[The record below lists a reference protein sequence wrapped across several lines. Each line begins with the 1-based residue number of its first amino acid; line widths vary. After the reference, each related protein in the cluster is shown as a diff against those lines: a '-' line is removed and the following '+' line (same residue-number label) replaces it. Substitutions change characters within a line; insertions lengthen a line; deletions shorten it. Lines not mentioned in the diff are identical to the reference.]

1 LNGDGEE
8 MPEPEITKID
18 RLDVHP
24 SNRWAIQ
31 KATLGNLDELVN
43 LEKACFT
50 MPWSS
55 KSFEAELAGNQFS
68 HVLIIL
74 DPGQGQNIQ
83 AVAYLCMWIIFEEIR
98 FLNVAVHPDFR
109 RQGLAKE
116 LISHA
121 LDLGKE
127 ASCCRGMLEV
137 RETNHEAR
145 NLYESFQFQAYATR
159 KSYYTN
165 PTEDAIL
172 MTLEPLAIP
181 DNERGEGRGKS
192 VGSQTTI
199 HTHS

>member
-1 LNGDGEE
+1 MSIDGEK
-8 MPEPEITKID
+8 MPESEITKID
-18 RLDVHP
+18 SLAVHP
-24 SNRWAIQ
+24 SNRWSIQ
-31 KATLGNLDELVN
+31 KATLGNLEELVN
-43 LEKACFT
+43 LEQACFS
-50 MPWSS
+50 MPWSR
-55 KSFEAELAGNQFS
+55 KSFEAELGGNQFS
-68 HVLIIL
+68 HVLMVL
-74 DPGQGQNIQ
+74 DSGQEQKIH
-83 AVAYLCMWIIFEEIR
+83 AIAYLCMWIIFEEIR

-116 LISHA
+116 LIGHA

-137 RETNHEAR
+137 RETNHSAR
-145 NLYESFQFQAYATR
+145 NLYESFQFQAHAIR

-172 MTLEPLAIP
+172 MTLEPLASP
-181 DNERGEGRGKS
+181 DNEREEARGQS

>member
-1 LNGDGEE
+1 MNIDGEK

-18 RLDVHP
+18 SLAVHP
-24 SNRWAIQ
+24 SNRWSIQ

-50 MPWSS
+50 MPWSR

-74 DPGQGQNIQ
+74 DPGQGQNIH
-83 AVAYLCMWIIFEEIR
+83 AIAYLCMWIIFEEIR

-116 LISHA
+116 LIGHA

-137 RETNHEAR
+137 RETNQSAR

-172 MTLEPLAIP
+172 MTLEPLASP
-181 DNERGEGRGKS
+181 DNEREEACGKS

>member
-1 LNGDGEE
+1 
-8 MPEPEITKID
+8 MSKISSM
-18 RLDVHP
+18 DVHSKP
-24 SNRWAIQ
+24 WSIQ

-43 LEKACFT
+43 LEQACFS
-50 MPWSS
+50 MPWSK

-68 HVLIIL
+68 HVLMIL
-74 DPGQGQNIQ
+74 DSGQGQNIQ
-83 AVAYLCMWIIFEEIR
+83 AIAYICMWIIFEEIR

-109 RQGLAKE
+109 RQGLARQ
-116 LISHA
+116 LIGHS

-137 RETNHEAR
+137 RATNHSAR

-172 MTLEPLAIP
+172 MTLESLAIP
-181 DNERGEGRGKS
+181 DNERGGGARPIS
-192 VGSQTTI
+192 R
-199 HTHS
+199 